1 MRRRGPHEG
10 NIYLRK
16 DGRWEARVH
25 VGWDRGRRIRKS
37 FYGTTRQAVQ
47 EHLTRALGDL
57 QRGLPVVPDERQ
69 TVEQYLRRWLV
80 EAVQPTLR
88 PRTVTTYEGWVR
100 CHLIPELG
108 RIQLVKLTPQHVQS
122 MMGRALRN
130 GLSPQS
136 VIHLRAVLRRA
147 LTQAVRWGILPRN
160 VAALVDPPHVPRY
173 EIRVLSPEEAR
184 DFLGIAATDR
194 LGALY
199 TVALAVGL
207 RQGEAL
213 ALHWEDLDF
222 DRASLTVRYALQRIG
237 GKLRLVEPKSL
248 RSRRTISLP
257 HFAVT
262 AFREQRARQMRE
274 RLWAGSRWQEHGFVF
289 TSTLGTP
296 LDGSAVTRRL
306 HRLLGDAGLPQQRFH
321 DLRHSAASL
330 LLVQGVHARVVME
343 ILGHSQISLTLNTYS
358 HVIPALQEDAARR
371 MEELLAT

>member
-1 MRRRGPHEG
+1 MRRRGPLEG

-16 DGRWEARVH
+16 DGRWEARAH
-25 VGWDRGRRIRKS
+25 VGWERGKRIRKS
-37 FYGTTRQAVQ
+37 LYGPTRQAVQ
-47 EHLTRALGDL
+47 EQLTRTLRDL
-57 QRGLPVVPDERQ
+57 QQGLPVVADERQ

-122 MMGRALRN
+122 MMSRALRN

-173 EIRVLSPEEAR
+173 EIRVLSPEQAR
-184 DFLGIAATDR
+184 KFLGIAAADR

-213 ALHWEDLDF
+213 ALHWEELDL
-222 DRASLTVRYALQRIG
+222 DRASLTVRHALQRIG
-237 GKLRLVEPKSL
+237 GKLQLVEPKSL
-248 RSRRTISLP
+248 RSRRTIALP
-257 HFAVT
+257 PFAVT
-262 AFREQRARQMRE
+262 AFREHRARQMRE

-289 TSTLGTP
+289 TTTFGTP

-306 HRLLGDAGLPQQRFH
+306 HRLLGDASLPQQRFH

-358 HVIPALQEDAARR
+358 HVIPALQEEAARR
-371 MEELLAT
+371 MEELLVT